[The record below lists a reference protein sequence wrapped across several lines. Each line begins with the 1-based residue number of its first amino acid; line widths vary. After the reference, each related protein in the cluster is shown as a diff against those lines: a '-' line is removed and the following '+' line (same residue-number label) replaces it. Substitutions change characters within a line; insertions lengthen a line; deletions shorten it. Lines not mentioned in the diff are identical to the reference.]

1 MSECHK
7 ILTFF
12 LYELPITE
20 KLSFKNAKFNLAQK
34 MTKGGNEIFIQKI
47 NV

>member
-12 LYELPITE
+12 LYETRNTE
-20 KLSFKNAKFNLAQK
+20 KLSIKKQEFNLA
-34 MTKGGNEIFIQKI
+34 
-47 NV
+47 